1 MRDEYIKAPMRTLAK
16 AAGTSLGS
24 VQQAL
29 QDLDH
34 RGYQADGVTSRT
46 RLRRRDDLIR
56 ATSTTI
62 YGRPPWAELT
72 QLGKLRPTRDDGNT
86 ILRERFWDEDL
97 LQLGT
102 SAPALLDYAEMV
114 ASGDP
119 RQREAADELRD
130 RETNLT

>member
-1 MRDEYIKAPMRTLAK
+1 MPERADQFQPVVRRESLCFGKECGVNHAPIVLWCSRERSRAKRKSAHRTPRAQCP
-16 AAGTSLGS
+16 S
-24 VQQAL
+24 
-29 QDLDH
+29 
-34 RGYQADGVTSRT
+34 T
-46 RLRRRDDLIR
+46 RPFD
-56 ATSTTI
+56 A
-62 YGRPPWAELT
+62 PPWAELT
-72 QLGKLRPTRDDGNT
+72 KLAKLRPTRDDGNT

-119 RQREAADELRD
+119 RQREVADELRD

>member
-1 MRDEYIKAPMRTLAK
+1 MPSQQRDLPN
-16 AAGTSLGS
+16 
-24 VQQAL
+24 
-29 QDLDH
+29 
-34 RGYQADGVTSRT
+34 

-72 QLGKLRPTRDDGNT
+72 KLGKLRPTRDDGNIT
-86 ILRERFWDEDL
+86 LRERFWDEDL

-119 RQREAADELRD
+119 RQREVADELRD